1 MRALFFHQVREN
13 DMKIILILVVLLS
26 LALLLFLLYQSQ
38 KMLRHVQKQQALEN
52 KKNGRERQLHPK
64 LQQIKKP
71 QD

>member
-1 MRALFFHQVREN
+1 
-13 DMKIILILVVLLS
+13 MKIILILVVLLS

-52 KKNGRERQLHPK
+52 KKNGRERQLHLK
-64 LQQIKKP
+64 LQQLKKP

>member
-1 MRALFFHQVREN
+1 
-13 DMKIILILVVLLS
+13 MKIISILVVLLS

-64 LQQIKKP
+64 LQQLKKP

>member
-1 MRALFFHQVREN
+1 
-13 DMKIILILVVLLS
+13 MKIILILVVLLS

-64 LQQIKKP
+64 LQHLKKP

>member
-1 MRALFFHQVREN
+1 
-13 DMKIILILVVLLS
+13 MKIILILVVLLS
-26 LALLLFLLYQSQ
+26 LALLLFLPYQSQ

-64 LQQIKKP
+64 LQQLKKP

>member
-1 MRALFFHQVREN
+1 
-13 DMKIILILVVLLS
+13 MKIILILVVLLS

-52 KKNGRERQLHPK
+52 KKNARERQLHPK

>member
-1 MRALFFHQVREN
+1 
-13 DMKIILILVVLLS
+13 MKIILILVVLLS
-26 LALLLFLLYQSQ
+26 LALLLFLVYQSQ

-52 KKNGRERQLHPK
+52 KKNGRGRQLHPK

>member
-1 MRALFFHQVREN
+1 
-13 DMKIILILVVLLS
+13 MKIILILVVLLS

-52 KKNGRERQLHPK
+52 KKNGRECQLHPK
-64 LQQIKKP
+64 LQQIKEP

>member
-1 MRALFFHQVREN
+1 
-13 DMKIILILVVLLS
+13 MKIILILVVLLS
-26 LALLLFLLYQSQ
+26 LALLFFLLYQSQ

-64 LQQIKKP
+64 LQQLKKP

>member
-1 MRALFFHQVREN
+1 
-13 DMKIILILVVLLS
+13 MKIILILVVLLS
-26 LALLLFLLYQSQ
+26 LSLLLFLLYQSQ

-64 LQQIKKP
+64 LQQLKKP

>member
-1 MRALFFHQVREN
+1 
-13 DMKIILILVVLLS
+13 MKIILILVVLLS

-52 KKNGRERQLHPK
+52 KKKGRERQLHPK

>member
-1 MRALFFHQVREN
+1 
-13 DMKIILILVVLLS
+13 MKIILILVVLLS
-26 LALLLFLLYQSQ
+26 LALLLFLIYQSQ

>member
-1 MRALFFHQVREN
+1 
-13 DMKIILILVVLLS
+13 MKIILILVVLLS

-52 KKNGRERQLHPK
+52 KKNERERQLHPK